1 MTVDLV
7 QLEIFKAVAEQ
18 GSISAAAQ
26 HIHRVPSNLTT
37 RIKQL
42 EQDLGVELFIRE
54 KHRLRLSPA
63 GWNFLEYTRRILDL
77 VHEARL
83 TVAGEDPQGTFALGS
98 LESTAAV
105 RIPELLAAYNQ
116 RYPKVDLD
124 LSTGPSGTMLEGV
137 LGGRLVAAFVDGPVL
152 HPNLEGMPAFE
163 EEMVIIAPLNHPP
176 VARARDVNGESI
188 YAFRA
193 NCSYR
198 HHFENWFVQD
208 KAVPGKIF
216 EMESYHGMLACVS
229 AGAGLALM
237 PRSMLDSMPGCA
249 TVSVWPL
256 AESSRYLK
264 TWLVWRR
271 GTVSRSLSVFVKL
284 LEERVLAAGG
294 RASDGP

>member
-1 MTVDLV
+1 MDLV

-256 AESSRYLK
+256 AENSRYLK